1 MGLLLI
7 LPFLVSGYILCSK
20 NILIKYKLPQYEG
33 QLLYFRVAYFGVIC
47 FIFSFLTVSV
57 VSLIFSRGW
66 GFVCIN
72 REMGL
77 CWDKF
82 FTDYLTAGAVF
93 LESVNSAWKDGARVY
108 SFLAIVGFFTILMPY
123 PISWFSHWLYKRRQE
138 KRFGKKIKA
147 VSTLEAMVLRESL
160 AHLPMTQLLLE
171 SSAEDVP
178 VMVIMEDRKVY
189 VGLVSSL
196 GTPTEASS
204 AEEDFGMRLFMGGYC
219 DKDTMEIVLD
229 PRYSRIEES
238 HSNVFLKQKNISTA
252 VRLTTDE
259 HGVLEKISFP
269 HRVQADPDAG
279 KQDSQSSDS
288 VDSEGVDS
296 SVSSNLRPWMQGE
309 IFSFLSTAVSK
320 TIAKFSRWF
329 SHLD

>member
-1 MGLLLI
+1 
-7 LPFLVSGYILCSK
+7 
-20 NILIKYKLPQYEG
+20 
-33 QLLYFRVAYFGVIC
+33 
-47 FIFSFLTVSV
+47 
-57 VSLIFSRGW
+57 
-66 GFVCIN
+66 
-72 REMGL
+72 
-77 CWDKF
+77 
-82 FTDYLTAGAVF
+82 
-93 LESVNSAWKDGARVY
+93 
-108 SFLAIVGFFTILMPY
+108 
-123 PISWFSHWLYKRRQE
+123 
-138 KRFGKKIKA
+138 
-147 VSTLEAMVLRESL
+147 MVLRESL